1 MAYIG
6 KSPTGTGVRSR
17 YYYTASGGETSL
29 SGADDN
35 SSTLS
40 FSDGAYVD
48 VYLNGVLLV
57 AGTDYNTSTA
67 NTISGLSALTA
78 NDIAEI
84 LVYDIFT
91 VADTVSAA
99 NGGTFSGDVLFGD
112 NVKAQFGAGNDLQ
125 IYHDGSA
132 SYVSDQGIGNLKV
145 LGTNIELKNAADTAS
160 YLVASNGGTVQLYN
174 NGAKKLE
181 TSSTGVT
188 VTGTVT
194 ATSFSGDGS
203 NLTGITSSG
212 AYDLN
217 GEALTLDADG
227 DTKITADTD
236 DRVDF
241 DVAGTANVLQLN
253 TTNLLHS
260 NGRFGRDSTDYIH
273 FTGAAIN
280 VYLDGNHRAQFAS
293 AGQLI
298 LDGEGGSNI
307 KVDVRQGSA
316 KQWVSLEIIGANAV
330 RDSYNNTSISDV
342 RTGLVQIV
350 IGNNMNNAQF
360 AVSTST
366 EGTFE
371 NTTGA
376 NGRTGDASIQKNGTF
391 NTTTYELNHKDSND
405 FVFDSNRTGGVVH
418 GDLA

>member
-181 TSSTGVT
+181 TSSTGVD

-273 FTGAAIN
+273 FTGSAIN
-280 VYLDGNHRAQFAS
+280 VYLNGNQRAQFS
-293 AGQLI
+293 NSGQLK
-298 LDGEGGSNI
+298 LDGEGGSNVT
-307 KVDVRQGSA
+307 VDVRQGSA
-316 KQWVSLEIIGANAV
+316 KAWTCHNA
-330 RDSYNNTSISDV
+330 SGTNQNNYNISSVVDDATGRFSIN
-342 RTGLVQIV
+342 IN
-350 IGNNMNNAQF
+350 NNMQNANYT
-360 AVSTST
+360 VSHSPEDPTAASNARGIFGIRNVSSG
-366 EGTFE
+366 EFE
-371 NTTGA
+371 TDQRNADGNEA
-376 NGRTGDASIQKNGTF
+376 DPSQSQ
-391 NTTTYELNHKDSND
+391 DS
-405 FVFDSNRTGGVVH
+405 VH